1 MGSRLSVSL
10 TSVSGKM
17 VEGSIYLRVAPGIKE
32 VNVWKVLN
40 TAPSPRESSKAA
52 TGTVG
57 EPVAL
62 T

>member
-1 MGSRLSVSL
+1 MSL

-17 VEGSIYLRVAPGIKE
+17 AEGSIYLRVTPGIKE

-40 TAPSPRESSKAA
+40 TAPSPRESSQAA
-52 TGTVG
+52 TGMVG